1 MDITEIKTRLE
12 SFGYKFVDGDELAI
26 EYAEGKAIQYIKHF
40 CNISEIPE
48 CLDYVLMDMICG
60 EFLQLK
66 RNTGQLTSIQTEPI
80 VKSIQDGDTRVEYNV
95 SYQTDP
101 AGVFNAFVDSLIKG
115 HNDELIRHRRLLW

>member
-1 MDITEIKTRLE
+1 MDITEIKTRLK
-12 SFGYKFVDGDELAI
+12 SFGYEFVDGDEIAI

-48 CLDYVLMDMICG
+48 CLDYVLMDIICG

-66 RNTGQLTSIQTEPI
+66 RNTGQLTSIQTDAT

-101 AGVFNAFVDSLIKG
+101 NGVFNEFVKSLING
-115 HNDELIRHRRLLW
+115 HNEELLRHRRLVW